1 MSNFAA
7 KITEQNAEDLAK
19 VSVEAFKCEKN
30 DNFYTYE
37 EIAIENAYSYTLE
50 EITEEMNDEMFII
63 EWNGSLPV
71 LKKKKMSFPR

>member
-37 EIAIENAYSYTLE
+37 EIADENVLTYTLE
-50 EITEEMNDEMFII
+50 EIDEDMNDEMFII
-63 EWNGSLPV
+63 EWNGTMPV
-71 LKKKKMSFPR
+71 YKNRKMFPR

>member
-37 EIAIENAYSYTLE
+37 EIAIENALTYTQE

-63 EWNGSLPV
+63 EWNGTSPV
-71 LKKKKMSFPR
+71 FKNRKMFPR